1 MSDYEPN
8 NQPIAT
14 VAQFQTAL
22 LRLRDDKLQSLDLP
36 IFKAFCEAPGN
47 TLTATRL
54 AEVCGLS
61 AWNAANLSFGK
72 LARRIGEALNYR
84 PTKRKNGKTRW
95 WESAATGS
103 ETDDSDSANYQW
115 TLRPELVE
123 CLRKMRWI

>member
-14 VAQFQTAL
+14 AEQFQKAL
-22 LRLRDDKLQSLDLP
+22 LRLRDDRLQALDLP
-36 IFKAFCEAPGN
+36 IFKAFCEAPGH
-47 TLTATRL
+47 TLTATKL
-54 AEVCGLS
+54 AELCGLS
-61 AWNAANLSFGK
+61 GWEESNLRFGK
-72 LARRIGEALNYR
+72 LARRIGEALHYR

-103 ETDDSDSANYQW
+103 ETDVADDGNYQW

-123 CLRKMRWI
+123 SLRKMRWV